1 MYKIILVFTILVVF
15 LPMVP
20 LDSHSHRSGF
30 HRWHS
35 CPSHT
40 GSYQCGDLGHDDY
53 CSNNND
59 SEEENDEDDNKQEND
74 NEKEQGSSLP
84 KSTKSEGV
92 ELSGTV
98 TYIVDGDTLDV
109 NDVRVRLALVDTP
122 ERGEEGYQSA
132 KNFVKDLCLGEDAQV
147 DIDDGQRGRGGDR
160 YGREIGIVY
169 CNGVNVN
176 SELIHK
182 DLGVIYTEYCD
193 VSEFVNDD
201 WVEC

>member
-1 MYKIILVFTILVVF
+1 
-15 LPMVP
+15 
-20 LDSHSHRSGF
+20 
-30 HRWHS
+30 
-35 CPSHT
+35 
-40 GSYQCGDLGHDDY
+40 
-53 CSNNND
+53 
-59 SEEENDEDDNKQEND
+59 
-74 NEKEQGSSLP
+74 
-84 KSTKSEGV
+84 
-92 ELSGTV
+92 
-98 TYIVDGDTLDV
+98 
-109 NDVRVRLALVDTP
+109 LVDTP